1 MPSSARA
8 AKQNPGRASPAKGR
22 KSSSPAKSSRGRDGL
37 KLPAAFKDLGPI
49 ASGAFSTI
57 IKARHVESGA
67 VIAVKAFKCKSD
79 TEAAERD
86 RELDVLRIVSEVGH
100 ARKQMA
106 KSHHQTLPPLEFDVD
121 HLLLLPIV
129 WSNRYR

>member
-1 MPSSARA
+1 MPSSTRA
-8 AKQNPGRASPAKGR
+8 AKQNPGRTSPAKGR

-57 IKARHVESGA
+57 IKVRHVESGA

-79 TEAAERD
+79 AEAAERD

-100 ARKQMA
+100 AREQIA
-106 KSHHQTLPPLEFDVD
+106 KAHHQTPS
-121 HLLLLPIV
+121 IGIR
-129 WSNRYR
+129 S